1 MKIIRKSPLTGQVNV
16 REINVTESQLFLW
29 ENGALIQDVMPNV
42 SSEDREFIKT
52 GFTPE
57 DWETM
62 FKTADY

>member
-1 MKIIRKSPLTGQVNV
+1 MKINRTSPLTGQVNV

-62 FKTADY
+62 FGKDE

>member
-1 MKIIRKSPLTGQVNV
+1 MKIKRTSPLTGQVNV

-62 FKTADY
+62 FGKDE